1 MQTKCSSPVPKFR
14 FVTIE
19 HQKKLVRD
27 IKPRQKMRFN
37 HQERIDFIYLVKVHG
52 IGPKEIARQQNL
64 NYTTIYTIL
73 KEYCDFGRTNRQLIY
88 QEKIN
93 RLNLRLDKQISMIK
107 RCQEKGIAFG
117 SNDPANNMRTWNCKR
132 LTSIGRFGNRFDF
145 E

>member
-1 MQTKCSSPVPKFR
+1 
-14 FVTIE
+14 
-19 HQKKLVRD
+19 
-27 IKPRQKMRFN
+27 MRFN

-93 RLNLRLDKQISMIK
+93 RLNLRLDKQITMIK
-107 RCQEKGIAFG
+107 RCQQKGIELG
-117 SNDPANNMRTWNCKR
+117 NTGPDEKLSWNCKR
-132 LTSIGRFGNRFDF
+132 LTSIGRFGNRFDS
-145 E
+145 EQTQALIQ